1 MRGLSA
7 AQISWDDAQRFDHVS
22 SLNHVPF
29 TLAADDAQSDPV
41 VPAIGERPEVA
52 VNVVEVLKIALAVYL
67 AFIALFTAWLRPTAS
82 SLITGLL
89 IGLAFGLG
97 YAWLF
102 YAARYKKLL
111 LNEGV
116 SCQSL
121 PTAKS
126 TIHLDCLATT
136 RCHVILQDMALYCIW
151 Q

>member
-1 MRGLSA
+1 MLEHYPGSTSSA
-7 AQISWDDAQRFDHVS
+7 LTIPHASI
-22 SLNHVPF
+22 LNHVRV

-52 VNVVEVLKIALAVYL
+52 VNVVEMLKIALAVYL

-89 IGLAFGLG
+89 IGLAIGLG

-116 SCQSL
+116 SHQSM
-121 PTAKS
+121 PTAKPP
-126 TIHLDCLATT
+126 IYPDGLATT
-136 RCHVILQDMALYCIW
+136 
-151 Q
+151 

>member
-1 MRGLSA
+1 MSSA
-7 AQISWDDAQRFDHVS
+7 LTIPHASI
-22 SLNHVPF
+22 LNHVRV

-52 VNVVEVLKIALAVYL
+52 VNVVEMLKIALAVYL

-89 IGLAFGLG
+89 IGLAIGLG

-116 SCQSL
+116 SRQSM
-121 PTAKS
+121 PTAKP
-126 TIHLDCLATT
+126 TIYPDGLATP
-136 RCHVILQDMALYCIW
+136 
-151 Q
+151 